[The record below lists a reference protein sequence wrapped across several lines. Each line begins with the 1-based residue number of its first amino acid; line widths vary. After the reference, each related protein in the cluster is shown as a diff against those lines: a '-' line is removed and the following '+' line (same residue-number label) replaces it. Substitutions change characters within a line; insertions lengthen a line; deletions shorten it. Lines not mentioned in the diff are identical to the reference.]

1 MHSLRRHLVS
11 ALAPVLLAP
20 ASLWA
25 APPTAEVTRRFEQLQ
40 AEFQTQIQPLAKRY
54 CLTCHSTAQ
63 QEGELDLERFAKVQ
77 DFRPATGVWLKV
89 AENLDN
95 GEMPPKDA
103 RQPSPQERKQLREFV
118 QRFMDAEALASA
130 GDPGPVVLRR
140 LSNAEY
146 TYTIRDLTGV
156 PLSPAKEFPV
166 DSAAGEGFTN
176 TGNALVMS
184 PALLTK
190 YFDAAKGIA
199 DHAVLLPDGFRWS
212 VSTTRS
218 DWTNELLAQ
227 IREFYARYSAA
238 QGGSQVNLQGI
249 VFNTN
254 DGGRLPVEQYL
265 AATLNEREALET
277 GRKTIATVAQEQ
289 KLNAK
294 YLGLLWQALHDP
306 QPTLLLQRVQQRW
319 KSAQPADAQALA
331 AEISQWQNALV
342 KFRSV
347 GHMKSWM
354 QSVEP
359 LVPQQEVKFKIPAA
373 DAGSDVELSLV
384 SNDLAVGTGAPLV
397 EWLEPRLVAPGRPD
411 LPLKAVRGFV
421 AEMSARRTRLLGS
434 TTAALTAAA
443 AAGAT
448 QGEVDRAAL
457 AKKHQVDLESL
468 NAWFDYLGVGGSSEL
483 KLALLTNRQGT
494 SYEFV
499 KGWSTGDLP
508 NIAANSSGNAVRIPG
523 NMKAHGVVV
532 HPTPTVAS
540 CVGWRSPIEG
550 VVNVV
555 GAVTHAH
562 PECGNGVTWSVEL
575 RRGATRQKLAS
586 GIAQG
591 GKPVPFGPVEK
602 LAVRPGDLI
611 SLLIG
616 PRDANHS
623 CDLTDLELE
632 ITPVSE
638 KQSVWSLTADVSP
651 DIQAGNPHADRQG
664 NAEVW
669 HFYSEPV
676 APGAQGPVIPA
687 GSLLAKWQGAADA
700 GERNRLAA
708 EVQKLLTGE
717 APADPQQPDAV
728 LRRQLVSLGGP
739 LLAAAWKSAA
749 GSQSPVQAGVESPYG
764 VPAARFGT
772 AANGVAVGAN
782 SLVTPA
788 KSAVTF
794 RLPADLAEGAEL
806 VAVARVLPAPN
817 ASGAAQ
823 FAMAA
828 GKQEPSGQVR
838 VDAPIVFAGEATQ
851 KQFAEAFERFRELFP
866 AALCY
871 TKIVPVDEVVTLT
884 LFHREDEPLQRLML
898 DERGKAELD
907 RLWNELHFVA
917 HDALTLVDA
926 FAQLMEY
933 ATQDSDPGLFEPYR
947 KPIHDRA
954 AAFRQE
960 LVDAEPKQL
969 EALIAFAGQAY
980 RRPLKKNEEQE
991 LRALYR
997 RLREQELPHDEAFR
1011 FTLARL
1017 FVSPAFLYRLEKA
1030 PEGAAAGDV
1039 SADELASRL
1048 SYFLWSSQPD
1058 ASLREA
1064 AAAGRLTSPDELRAQ
1079 ARRMLQDGR
1088 VRRLATEFACQWL
1101 HIYDFDTL
1109 DEKSERHFP
1118 EFAELRGDMYEE
1130 AIAFLTDLFQRDGSV
1145 GEVFDA
1151 DHTFVNVRLAK
1162 FYGLPDAEVQS
1173 LFPAGDPNAAGFR
1186 RLSGVK
1192 ALGRGGVLGLPAT
1205 LAKQS
1210 GASRT
1215 SPILRGNWVSEVL
1228 LGERLPRPPKDVPVL
1243 PEDEAQEEKTV
1254 RQLVEQHSSDPR
1266 CANCHVR
1273 IDPLGFALE
1282 GFDPIGRRREK
1293 DLAGRPI
1300 DAVST
1305 LGDGTRFDGLAG
1317 LRQYLVKDRRSAI
1330 QRQFC
1335 KKLLG
1340 YSLGRG
1346 VQLSD
1351 EPLLAEMQA
1360 ALDQHEGRFSAA
1372 VEVIVS
1378 SPQFRQIRGRDA
1390 AVADAN

>member
-1 MHSLRRHLVS
+1 MPSSSRHLRL
-11 ALAPVLLAP
+11 ALAALLLAP
-20 ASLWA
+20 ASLFA
-25 APPTAEVTRRFEQLQ
+25 APPAAEVAQRFEKLQ

-103 RQPSPQERKQLREFV
+103 RQPSAQERRQLRDFV
-118 QRFMDAEALASA
+118 QRFLDAEALASA

-199 DHAVLLPDGFRWS
+199 NHAVLLPDGFRWS
-212 VSTTRS
+212 DSTTSS
-218 DWTNELLAQ
+218 DWTNELLTR
-227 IREFYARYSAA
+227 IREFYGRYSAS

-265 AATLNEREALET
+265 AATLNERESLET
-277 GRKTIATVAQEQ
+277 GRKTIATVAKEQ

-319 KSAQPADAQALA
+319 KNVQPNEAQALA

-354 QSVEP
+354 QAVDP
-359 LVPQQEVKFKIPAA
+359 LVPQQELKFKIPAPEA
-373 DAGSDVELSLV
+373 QADVELTLM
-384 SNDLAVGTGAPLV
+384 SNDLGTGTGPQLV
-397 EWLEPRLVAPGRPD
+397 EWSEPRLVAPGRPD

-421 AEMSARRTRLLGS
+421 AEMSARRTRLLAS
-434 TTAALTAAA
+434 TAAALTAAA
-443 AAGAT
+443 EAGAIK
-448 QGEVDRAAL
+448 GEVDRAEL
-457 AKKHQVDLESL
+457 AKKYQVDVESL
-468 NAWFDYLGVGGSSEL
+468 NAWFDYLGIGGSSEL

-499 KGWSTGDLP
+499 KGWATGDLP

-523 NMKAHGVVV
+523 NMKPHGVVV
-532 HPTPTVAS
+532 HPTPLLAS
-540 CVGWRSPIEG
+540 CVGWRSPMEG
-550 VVNVV
+550 VVTVA
-555 GAVTHAH
+555 GGVTHAH
-562 PECGNGVTWSVEL
+562 PECGNGVTWSLEL

-586 GIAQG
+586 GIAHG
-591 GKPVPFGPVEK
+591 GKPVPFGPIEK

-616 PRDANHS
+616 PRDGNHS

-700 GERNRLAA
+700 SERNRLAA
-708 EVQKLLTGE
+708 EVQKLLTGD
-717 APADPQQPDAV
+717 APTDPQQPDAA

-749 GSQSPVQAGVESPYG
+749 VSQGPENPGFDSSYGLPASSFGPAGNRPPVGP
-764 VPAARFGT
+764 
-772 AANGVAVGAN
+772 N

-788 KSAVTF
+788 GSARSV

-806 VAVARVLPAPN
+806 VTVARVLPAAN
-817 ASGAAQ
+817 GSGAAQ
-823 FAMAA
+823 FAIAA
-828 GKQEPSGQVR
+828 GQQKPSAAMR
-838 VDAPIVFAGEATQ
+838 VEAPIVFAGEATQ
-851 KQFAEAFERFRELFP
+851 KKFAEAFERFRELFP

-898 DERGKAELD
+898 DEKGQAELD
-907 RLWNELHFVA
+907 RLWNELHFVS

-960 LVDAEPKQL
+960 LIDAEPKQL
-969 EALIAFAGQAY
+969 DALIAFAGQAY
-980 RRPLKKNEEQE
+980 RRPLKSGEEQE
-991 LRALYR
+991 LRALYQ

-1017 FVSPAFLYRLEKA
+1017 FVAPAFLYRLEKA
-1030 PEGAAAGDV
+1030 PVGTAAGDV
-1039 SADELASRL
+1039 SSDELASRL

-1058 ASLREA
+1058 AALRESA
-1064 AAAGRLTSPDELRAQ
+1064 QAGRLQSADELRAQ
-1079 ARRMLQDGR
+1079 ARRMLQDPR

-1130 AIAFLTDLFQRDGSV
+1130 AIQFFTDLFQRDGSV
-1145 GEVFDA
+1145 WEVFEA
-1151 DHTFVNVRLAK
+1151 DHTFANARLAR
-1162 FYGLPDAEVQS
+1162 FYGLSDAD
-1173 LFPAGDPNAAGFR
+1173 LKTAFPEGDPNAAGFR

-1192 ALGRGGVLGLPAT
+1192 ALGRGGVLGWPAT

-1228 LGERLPRPPKDVPVL
+1228 LGERLPRPPKDVPRL

-1266 CANCHVR
+1266 CSGCHVR

-1282 GFDPIGRRREK
+1282 GFDPIGRKRDK

-1317 LRQYLVKDRRSAI
+1317 LRQYLVKDRRSAV

-1390 AVADAN
+1390 TVAEAH